1 METENARKSGGPTG
15 VGKVVSGNA
24 FFSIPAAVVNL
35 LLIVASIGR
44 AGGAR

>member
-1 METENARKSGGPTG
+1 METINARKSGGPTG

-24 FFSIPAAVVNL
+24 LFSIPAAVVKFFVL
-35 LLIVASIGR
+35 LATIGR